1 MTKAELIEKVADKA
15 SEKKNTVE
23 KIINDA
29 IEVVMYEVTRGEAV
43 QLIGFGTFKLSD
55 RQACK
60 GRNPRTGEDPRTGE
74 EIDIP
79 AHKSPTFKAGKSF
92 VDMVKES
99 SNEIY

>member
-15 SEKKNTVE
+15 LEKKSTVE

-43 QLIGFGTFKLSD
+43 QLIGFGTFKLSG
-55 RQACK
+55 RQARK
-60 GRNPRTGEDPRTGE
+60 GRNPRTGE

>member
-1 MTKAELIEKVADKA
+1 MNKTELIEELSDKT
-15 SEKKNTVE
+15 SVDKHTVE
-23 KIINDA
+23 RIINA
-29 IEVVMYEVTRGEAV
+29 GIETVMTEVLRGEAV

-55 RQACK
+55 RQARK
-60 GRNPRTGEDPRTGE
+60 GRNPRTGE

-92 VDMVKES
+92 VDMAKES

>member
-1 MTKAELIEKVADKA
+1 MTKAELIEKVTDKA
-15 SEKKNTVE
+15 SEKKSTVE

-29 IEVVMYEVTRGEAV
+29 IEVVMHEVTRGEAV
-43 QLIGFGTFKLSD
+43 QLIGFGTFKLAD
-55 RQACK
+55 REARK
-60 GRNPRTGEDPRTGE
+60 GRNPRTGE

-99 SNEIY
+99 YNEIY